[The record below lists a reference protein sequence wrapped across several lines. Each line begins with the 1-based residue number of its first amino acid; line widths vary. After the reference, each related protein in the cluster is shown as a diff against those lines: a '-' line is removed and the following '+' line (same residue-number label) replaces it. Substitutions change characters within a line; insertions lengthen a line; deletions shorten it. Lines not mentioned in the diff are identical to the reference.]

1 VFSGI
6 LKYPFVS
13 REYINEG
20 IPECIMNRI
29 KFVGHISKQGNKR
42 MVIIPNRFHERVD
55 NEFKDNDLTVEIGL
69 TFDEDK
75 QQE

>member
-1 VFSGI
+1 MKDENTHSI
-6 LKYPFVS
+6 
-13 REYINEG
+13 G
-20 IPECIMNRI
+20 IPECIMKRI

-42 MVIIPNRFHERVD
+42 MVIIPTRFQERVD